1 MKIVTSIGWVWWLM
15 PGTSTQ
21 ESMVEGFTEWPHFIE
36 SISIQKEKKM
46 KLSRVWWLLP
56 TSLPAREA
64 EV

>member
-1 MKIVTSIGWVWWLM
+1 MWWLM

-36 SISIQKEKKM
+36 SVSIQKEKKM